1 MKILCKWLASVS
13 ILAWS
18 SIGIADDHSPA
29 ENANL
34 PLAAQIQLCNLND
47 GKTMADYDRMANDYF
62 KWSEKTTS
70 RLRLFDIR
78 PCLLLLTPRIRV
90 TILSNT

>member
-29 ENANL
+29 ENSNL

-62 KWSEKTTS
+62 KWSEKKRRRGYVYSTYA
-70 RLRLFDIR
+70 LVYF
-78 PCLLLLTPRIRV
+78 C
-90 TILSNT
+90 

>member
-13 ILAWS
+13 ILAWC

-62 KWSEKTTS
+62 KWSEKNDVAVTFIRHTPLFTS
-70 RLRLFDIR
+70 ANA
-78 PCLLLLTPRIRV
+78 
-90 TILSNT
+90 SNPGYDFI